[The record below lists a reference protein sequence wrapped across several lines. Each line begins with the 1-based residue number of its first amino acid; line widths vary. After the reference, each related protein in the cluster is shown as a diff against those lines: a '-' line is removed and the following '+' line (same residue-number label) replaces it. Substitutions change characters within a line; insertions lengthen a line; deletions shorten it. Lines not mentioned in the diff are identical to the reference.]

1 MASKEERAQ
10 AIDSFS
16 QQLAAFAQET
26 EGTLAQLKAEIQGMR
41 DSGQIDVE
49 DYSTYEPD
57 FEQAAGTMQA
67 ALNEFSQSQAGRL
80 QGLASQIRGVGY

>member
-1 MASKEERAQ
+1 MASKEERAT

-26 EGTLAQLKAEIQGMR
+26 EGALAQLKAEIQGMR

-49 DYSTYEPD
+49 DYSAYEPD

-80 QGLASQIRGVGY
+80 QGLAQQIRGVGY